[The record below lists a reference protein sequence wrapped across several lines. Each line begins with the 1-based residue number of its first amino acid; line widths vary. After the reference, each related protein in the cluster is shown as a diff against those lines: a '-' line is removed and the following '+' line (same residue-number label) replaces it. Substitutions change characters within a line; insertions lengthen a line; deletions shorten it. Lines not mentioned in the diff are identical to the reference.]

1 MNIMN
6 IGLLNG
12 PNLNMLG
19 KREPHIYGATTLDEI
34 VKKLENIAKPH
45 NIISFQSN
53 IEGELVDFLQ
63 KASENNI
70 EYIIF
75 NAAAYSHY
83 SIAIR
88 DAISLSSAKV
98 IEVHI
103 SNIYTREEFRHNSI
117 ISPVCVGVISGF
129 GVDSYFMAMN
139 YILSKFKS

>member
-1 MNIMN
+1 MN

-19 KREPHIYGATTLDEI
+19 TREPSIYGTITLNEI
-34 VKKLENIAKPH
+34 VKKLEEIAKP
-45 NIISFQSN
+45 NKIISYQSN

-63 KASENNI
+63 NAKEKNI

-88 DAISLSSAKV
+88 DAISLSNAKV

-103 SNIYTREEFRHNSI
+103 SNIYAREKFRHNSI
-117 ISPVCVGVISGF
+117 ISPVCIGCISGF
-129 GVDSYFMAMN
+129 GVDSYYIALN
-139 YILSKFKS
+139 YIINKIKGI